1 MASLWYSAEV
11 ADDAASTVDKTDVA
25 FKCAAALLCMFA
37 IRDALTGMLR
47 YLLQLAHLS
56 PLWFVPDLL
65 AMIAFAYFVWH
76 YAIQKRS
83 AFAIVATLSTISAAA
98 VSIIFMSWTPAMF
111 ASSVKSFMPIF
122 VGFIC
127 CGRSVVRLPSVRVCL
142 AIMSAVSIIGLIFA
156 PHIDYPWVGADI
168 DSFNGLRNIS
178 RVWWID
184 GKVRYGGF
192 AGDSTMAAFMVLFP
206 YMMVYRWVPKWM
218 NLLILPLMLWAI
230 QISTNRTA
238 LLTLVMF
245 TLHLVVV
252 DVLIPAKNRLDVDR
266 LLAKLSFLTVLVP
279 FILVFTLAGM
289 DLKEVSSSLMSLQD
303 RIDNSWQLPFTYLQQ
318 IFPAGLLIGCGLG
331 CFAYPMKFSDM
342 AQYNV
347 PVDNFYMTTYL
358 MLGIPFLVIVA
369 GVFVSCFKTMDRT
382 KLLLLMMLNVYAITV
397 QCYGPAFATLMMG
410 YAFSDAFVTDT
421 GGWRRRFRKP
431 VGSDGKVLATS

>member
-1 MASLWYSAEV
+1 MATIWHSPQFM
-11 ADDAASTVDKTDVA
+11 DDGTSVVGKDDIAL
-25 FKCAAALLCMFA
+25 KCAAALLCLFA

-47 YLLQLAHLS
+47 YLLQLVHLS
-56 PLWFVPDLL
+56 PLWFVPDML
-65 AMIAFAYFVWH
+65 AMLAFAYFVWH
-76 YAIQKRS
+76 YAIQKQS
-83 AFAIVATLSTISAAA
+83 AFAIVATLSTIFAAA
-98 VSIIFMSWTPAMF
+98 VSIIFMSWTPSMF

-127 CGRSVVRLPSVRVCL
+127 CGRSVVRLPAVRICL
-142 AIMSAVSIIGLIFA
+142 AVMSAVSIIGLIFA
-156 PHIDYPWVGADI
+156 PHVNYPWVGADI

-218 NLLILPLMLWAI
+218 NFFILPLMLWAI

-238 LLTLVMF
+238 LLTLAMF
-245 TLHLVVV
+245 ALHLVVV

-266 LLAKLSFLTVLVP
+266 LIAKFSFLTVLVP
-279 FILVFTLAGM
+279 FVLVFALAGAELQ
-289 DLKEVSSSLMSLQD
+289 DVSSSLMSLQD

-331 CFAYPMKFSDM
+331 CFAYPMKFSEM
-342 AQYNV
+342 ANYNV

-369 GVFVSCFKTMDRT
+369 GVFVSCFKTVDRT
-382 KLLLLMMLNVYAITV
+382 KLLMLMMLNVYAITV

-410 YAFSDAFVTDT
+410 YAFSDAFMTESK
-421 GGWRRRFRKP
+421 GWHRRFRKP
-431 VGSDGKVLATS
+431 QGTQEALSNPS